1 MSEWKVTASHR
12 SRAAVI
18 YVRQSTLLQVERN
31 RESTAR
37 QYDLVSRARGL
48 GWPGSAVT
56 VIDEDLGLS
65 GASAAGRTGFAE
77 LAARVGMGQV
87 GIVLALEVSRLA
99 RNNTDWY
106 RLLDLAGMTDTL
118 IADADGVY
126 HPAVF
131 NDRLILGLKGTM
143 AESEL
148 HILRARLDGG
158 IRNKAARGELR
169 RGLPVGLAWG
179 EADGEI
185 VMHPDEAVTGVIAAI
200 FDRFAVCGSVR
211 GTWLWLRDQGLKFP
225 LQPGAYVR
233 GSEIIWTE
241 PTYHAVHNVLTHP
254 AYAGAYTFGRSRQER
269 YAGQDGTLRIRRRV
283 LPQDQWEVLIKD
295 HHPGYI
301 DWDAYQ
307 ANQHKIRQNIRP
319 VAHQPGTGAVREGCA
334 LLQGLATCGTCGRKL
349 SVYYDGEHKA
359 TPGYYCTGTGQL
371 VEGRGTRHLR
381 VGGVAIDNAV
391 TAAFL
396 AALEP
401 VALQACLEAAR
412 QLEQGHD
419 SALEQ
424 WRRQVEQARYHAARA
439 ERRYQAV
446 DPDNRLVA
454 RGLETAWEKA
464 LTELA
469 AAEAEL
475 ARRQAARPAALTASE
490 RAAILALG
498 DDLQAVWDA
507 PTTTDKDRKQLLRT
521 LLDEVG
527 ITICRDH
534 DSGRA
539 DLILRWKGGAISEL
553 TIPVKRKPPRRL
565 RTDEDTISLVR
576 RLAVHYDDAKIAW
589 ILNRQ
594 NRRTPRGLSYTAGRV
609 QGLRHYW
616 GIPRHQDTADNQEGD
631 LLTVADAAR
640 ELRPGALHL
649 APVAERRVH
658 RRRAAHPRRPLAD
671 PAHPRNPRPVHRRRP
686 ARLARHAGSHP
697 RLRHL
702 PPGHHATCQGRQA
715 PRRPR
720 PHRTQE
726 RPAYRT
732 PQAPG
737 RAVLTIT
744 MNKGSSVT
752 MHPRTSGCPDR
763 SPSPSPS
770 TAAGRQPP
778 RPARSA
784 SGGTR
789 KSPGGRAVRPFL
801 PALRLPLSAR
811 SGRPRPAPPA
821 FSCPSRV
828 PSRSPPRAPAAGSM
842 SPTTSDS
849 RSCTGCPSDPSRSQR
864 STPRPLRALPC
875 SP

>member
-1 MSEWKVTASHR
+1 MSEWKVTASHLRR
-12 SRAAVI
+12 SAVI

-37 QYDLVSRARGL
+37 QYDLVSRAGEL
-48 GWPGSAVT
+48 GWPRTAVT

-65 GASAAGRTGFAE
+65 GASAAGRAGFAG
-77 LAARVGMGQV
+77 LAAQVGMGQV
-87 GIVLALEVSRLA
+87 GIVLSLEVSRLA
-99 RNNTDWY
+99 RNNADWY

-118 IADADGVY
+118 IADADGIY

-131 NDRLILGLKGTM
+131 NDRLVLGLKGTM
-143 AESEL
+143 SEAEL
-148 HILRARLDGG
+148 HVLRARLDGG

-169 RGLPVGLAWG
+169 RGLPVGLVWG

-185 VMHPDEAVTGVIAAI
+185 LKHPDEAVTGVITAI
-200 FDRFAVCGSVR
+200 FGRFAVCGSVR

-225 LQPGAYVR
+225 LQPGAYIR

-269 YAGQDGTLRIRRRV
+269 CVRDDGTLRVRRRV

-295 HHPGYI
+295 HHEGFT
-301 DWDAYQ
+301 DWDTYQ
-307 ANQHKIRQNIRP
+307 ANQHKIAQNIRP

-349 SVYYDGEHKA
+349 AVYYEGKHKA

-371 VEGRGTRHLR
+371 VDGRGTRHLR
-381 VGGVAIDNAV
+381 VGGVTIDQAV

-401 VALQACLEAAR
+401 VALHACLEAAR
-412 QLEQGHD
+412 QLEHGHD
-419 SALEQ
+419 AALEQ
-424 WRRQVEQARYHAARA
+424 WRRQVEQARYNAARA

-475 ARRQAARPAALTASE
+475 ARRQAARPATLTAAE

-507 PTTTDKDRKQLLRT
+507 PATTGKDRKQLLRT
-521 LLDEVG
+521 LLEEVG
-527 ITICRDH
+527 ITIHRDH

-539 DLILRWKGGAISEL
+539 DLILRWKGGAITEL
-553 TIPVKRKPPRRL
+553 AIPIKRKPPRRL

-594 NRRTPRGLSYTAGRV
+594 HRRTPRGMSYTAGRV

-616 GIPRHQDTADNQEGD
+616 GIPRHQDTADSQEGE

-640 ELRPGALHL
+640 ELGL
-649 APVAERRVH
+649 APSTLHRWLSDGFIGGEQLTPAAPWRIRLTPEIRALFVDHAPDGWLAMLEATLAYGVSRQTIMQRVKDGK
-658 RRRAAHPRRPLAD
+658 L
-671 PAHPRNPRPVHRRRP
+671 
-686 ARLARHAGSHP
+686 
-697 RLRHL
+697 
-702 PPGHHATCQGRQA
+702 
-715 PRRPR
+715 
-720 PHRTQE
+720 
-726 RPAYRT
+726 
-732 PQAPG
+732 
-737 RAVLTIT
+737 RAVHVRTGRR
-744 MNKGSSVT
+744 KG
-752 MHPRTSGCPDR
+752 
-763 SPSPSPS
+763 
-770 TAAGRQPP
+770 
-778 RPARSA
+778 
-784 SGGTR
+784 
-789 KSPGGRAVRPFL
+789 
-801 PALRLPLSAR
+801 LRIE
-811 SGRPRPAPPA
+811 PPA
-821 FSCPSRV
+821 AQDGLF
-828 PSRSPPRAPAAGSM
+828 
-842 SPTTSDS
+842 
-849 RSCTGCPSDPSRSQR
+849 
-864 STPRPLRALPC
+864 
-875 SP
+875 